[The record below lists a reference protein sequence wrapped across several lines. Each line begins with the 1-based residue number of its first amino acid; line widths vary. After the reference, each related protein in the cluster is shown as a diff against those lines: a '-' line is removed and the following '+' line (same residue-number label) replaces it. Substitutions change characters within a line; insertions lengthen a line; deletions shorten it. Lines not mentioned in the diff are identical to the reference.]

1 MYVLIYSFS
10 CTKGWI
16 DTMVMNK
23 KKKWKKG
30 LVIMLAA
37 TLMLQGNMA
46 DAGRSVTILA
56 KAEETYQVQT
66 ESVDGTGIVVE
77 HLTGVIK
84 VRDFSVSNV
93 GGDSAIIN
101 VNDTFAIDLQM
112 PTDTNAY
119 TKGHVLFFLVP
130 YGSENAAKDFAD
142 GLRYGIDYEQCTRSY
157 GLSLESATTT
167 SARFKSVLLNSYG
180 IFEPPLLVI
189 PSGAYYP
196 AAVVYEEDVMSEAA
210 NSKASLVLGTK
221 PVRVSNP
228 EDGGYLGDEF
238 YGVEEEKQEYVELN
252 VTVYLEGEIYDNC
265 RAVAYSEDL
274 LTCYGNVPCKVI
286 PGETVAISIVP
297 EHPEM
302 GYTYNFG
309 NIKNGSPYFVQVPEH
324 GDVDVTVYPFTKGAE
339 AYGRVCDENNQ
350 PLSNVTVSLE
360 MKTAGTVSESV
371 KTDTEGNYRF
381 TGIYNGG
388 DAVLRFSKDGYY
400 LEDYI
405 IPQSQLSEGNSISCN
420 MTLKES
426 EPVFSL
432 TLPEDIDPSFAKVF
446 RKEAR
451 AYLHVYDHT
460 GNKEIPGTFVTGEDG
475 LSFLPEW
482 GKNVEDSYVV
492 NLEYP
497 QLEMVSVT
505 VNKNQSAELRVNV
518 GAVAFQAILGDNH
531 YGYVTVE
538 VIDGAGERIDTKCEL
553 LKVTDEVLLP
563 EGSYQLLFYA
573 AASQTRLND
582 EQYAS
587 IMDAEHMV
595 TFSVENGKVTE
606 LGEMEVSFVNAT
618 GENPFAEKSF
628 LTVPAEIKPSEELLT
643 ISGHIEADSSDYKIS
658 SFRIYAINKAD
669 RGAGQSVTAMYEN
682 GTLAV
687 NGKLVSTS
695 LYQDIIAHTYSAAR
709 IDLETPV
716 DGVCDF
722 SAKLRIREY
731 TSMIV
736 TVMVDAVVNGMTV
749 RDISLGE
756 YYVSSDKVT
765 LNAFDTTATGEVY
778 CYGFA
783 TPNSTVYLYDGSN
796 LLTSVDVNQ
805 WGKWEAVVWFPREN
819 DAFTVVRTY
828 SSTHVLKAVCD
839 GEESAP
845 LTVYFNSDCAALS
858 GIYLLNEGE
867 RLTDSYVWNKY
878 TRMSCEADVQN
889 ADRISEDPVFHVL
902 CSDGTML
909 EFPAKKG
916 ETSSCLGIPI
926 TTYYSETFNYG
937 EKNLLPVKVW
947 FDFKQESVK
956 QKLPEPL
963 PGKLTIGLPSTA
975 SEKMGVTY
983 KEIPK
988 IPSVSEFGDD
998 AVVTLTTYE
1007 TTRAELDAM
1016 KNAGADFYQVHDGKQ
1031 IVYGEYIQTLETGVK
1046 YGIVDFTKNTYKV
1059 VEVHIYDKDNCPES
1073 TTASLEENESELILM
1088 SAPNGQQGDD
1098 GLINTSSWLVLQEA
1112 GKKNFSYAGDDG
1124 MQYLAEYM
1132 SGSST
1137 SMISKASPYIKKV
1150 GVGQV
1155 MNGFELGGSAN
1166 TAYAREQT
1174 ASENKDVISFII
1186 RSSYDLPR
1194 EQGQRIE
1201 NMAHQA
1207 RDDYNRATDSTN
1219 KNLGTEI
1226 MSGIANEV
1234 FSKNVLGQAVVD
1246 ATEFTGIQGAIKSA
1260 SSGYA
1265 DADWAYAEQS
1275 FTELMF
1281 EYMKATNLSR
1291 DEIADL
1297 YSKYQDGKMS
1307 MKEINEYVGNSLRR
1321 DKKNDGNSKDYTGI
1335 VDPSGYIY
1343 EAVASNRVE
1352 GATVTLYG
1360 EGMEWFEAE
1369 AFGQSNPLISDSDGR
1384 YAWDVPE
1391 GNWFV
1396 KVYKA
1401 GYEEN
1406 TSQNDPAATVTIDG
1420 INYLPVLPPQLDVNI
1435 GLTSVE
1441 KPHAS
1446 MQFADGSWYLVF
1458 DRYVEAATVT
1468 AENIN
1473 IECAKRNGKADASYS
1488 FEAVD
1493 AEVSPEHTPICG
1505 GKTLAKSFKI
1515 ILKGMELAE
1524 EDAMTVTLN
1533 AAVAGY
1539 NGKSANGIVKVNGG
1553 FTAGQEEVQP
1563 SEPGTPEQTEDKNKE
1578 DEKVPVGMILAIVA
1592 GIAVVLAGS
1601 AAGVLILRRRKKK
1614 NK

>member
-1 MYVLIYSFS
+1 M
-10 CTKGWI
+10 TGK
-16 DTMVMNK
+16 NK
-23 KKKWKKG
+23 KEKWRKSLAL
-30 LVIMLAA
+30 LVAA
-37 TLMLQGNMA
+37 TLMLPAGMA
-46 DAGRSVTILA
+46 GAGRETTSLA
-56 KAEETYQVQT
+56 AMENTYQVQP
-66 ESVDGTGIVVE
+66 ESIDGTEVVVE
-77 HLTGVIK
+77 NLTDVIK
-84 VRDFSVSNV
+84 VKDFAVRNI
-93 GGDSAIIN
+93 DSDAAVIN
-101 VNDTFAIDLQM
+101 VNDTFVIDLQM

-119 TKGHVLFFLVP
+119 TQGYVRFFLVP
-130 YGSENAAKDFAD
+130 YGGEDTAKDFAD
-142 GLRYGIDYEQCTRSY
+142 GLRYGIDYEQCTRAY
-157 GLSLESATTT
+157 GLSLESATTS
-167 SARFKSVLLNSYG
+167 SASFSSVLLNSYG
-180 IFEPPLLVI
+180 LYDPPLPVI

-196 AAVVYEEDVMSEAA
+196 AVVVYEEDVMSEAA
-210 NSKASLVLGTK
+210 HSKASLVLGTM
-221 PVRVSNP
+221 PVRISNP

-238 YGVEEEKQEYVELN
+238 YGVEEDKQEYVELN
-252 VTVYLEGEIYDNC
+252 VTVYLEGEIYDRC
-265 RAVAYSEDL
+265 RVVAYSEDL
-274 LTCYGNVPCKVI
+274 LTCYGNIPCKVI

-297 EHPEM
+297 EYPEM

-324 GDVDVTVYPFTKGAE
+324 GYVDVTVYPFERGAE
-339 AYGRVCDENNQ
+339 VYGCVHDENSN

-360 MKTAGTVSESV
+360 MKTAGTLSESV
-371 KTDTEGNYRF
+371 TTDTDGNYRF
-381 TGIYNGG
+381 TEVYNGG

-432 TLPEDIDPSFAKVF
+432 TLPEDIDPSFGNVLW
-446 RKEAR
+446 KEAR
-451 AYLHVYDHT
+451 EYLHVYDHS

-475 LSFLPEW
+475 ISFLPEW
-482 GKNVEDSYVV
+482 GENVEDSYVV
-492 NLEYP
+492 KLKYP

-505 VNKNQSAELRVNV
+505 VNQNQSAELKVNA
-518 GAVAFQAILGDNH
+518 GAVTFLGDNH
-531 YGYVTVE
+531 YGYVTME
-538 VIDGAGERIDTKCEL
+538 MIDGTGEYIYTKSEL
-553 LKVTDEVLLP
+553 LKVTDEVLLQ
-563 EGSYQLLFYA
+563 EGSYQLFFYA
-573 AASQTRLND
+573 TASQTRLND
-582 EQYAS
+582 EEYAA

-606 LGEMEVSFVNAT
+606 LGEIEVPFVNVM

-658 SFRIYAINKAD
+658 SFRIYAIKNAS
-669 RGAGQSVTAMYEN
+669 RGTEQSVTAMYEN

-687 NGKLVSTS
+687 NGKLVSAS
-695 LYQDIIAHTYSAAR
+695 LYQDTTSTYYTER

-716 DGVCDF
+716 DGVFDF
-722 SAKLRIREY
+722 SAKLRIKEY

-736 TVMVDAVVNGMTV
+736 TVMADAVVNGMPV
-749 RDISLGE
+749 KDISLGE
-756 YYVSSDKVT
+756 YYVSGDKVT

-796 LLTSVDVNQ
+796 LLTSVDVSQ
-805 WGKWEAVVWFPREN
+805 WGKWEALVWFPREN
-819 DAFTVVRTY
+819 DALAVVRTY

-858 GIYLLNEGE
+858 GIYLVNEGK
-867 RLTDSYVWNKY
+867 RYTDSYVWKHNTK
-878 TRMSCEADVQN
+878 MSCEADVQN
-889 ADRISEDPVFHVL
+889 ANRISEDPVFHVL

-916 ETSSCLGIPI
+916 ETKSRLGIPI
-926 TTYYSETFNYG
+926 TTYYSEIFDYG

-947 FDFKQESVK
+947 FDFTQESVK
-956 QKLPEPL
+956 QQLPEPL

-983 KEIPK
+983 KEIPE

-998 AVVTLTTYE
+998 VVVSLTTYE
-1007 TTRAELDAM
+1007 TTKAELDEM
-1016 KNAGADFYQVHDGKQ
+1016 QNAGADYYQVHDGKQ

-1046 YGIVDFTKNTYKV
+1046 YGIVDFTENSYKV
-1059 VEVHIYDKDNCPES
+1059 VELHIYDKDNCPES
-1073 TTASLEENESELILM
+1073 IKVSSEENESELILM
-1088 SAPNGQQGDD
+1088 SVPNGQKGQQEGGGLTNATLWTVAIEDLKKEVSGFGDE
-1098 GLINTSSWLVLQEA
+1098 GVE
-1112 GKKNFSYAGDDG
+1112 
-1124 MQYLAEYM
+1124 YLAGYM
-1132 SGSST
+1132 KNSSN
-1137 SMISKASPYIKKV
+1137 SMISKASPYINKV

-1166 TAYAREQT
+1166 AAYEREQT
-1174 ASENKDVISFII
+1174 ASENKDIISFLI

-1207 RDDYNRATDSTN
+1207 RDDYNRATNSTN

-1226 MSGIANEV
+1226 MCGIANEAI
-1234 FSKNVLGQAVVD
+1234 SKHPLGKEVVD

-1260 SSGYA
+1260 SSSYA
-1265 DADWAYAEQS
+1265 DADWAYAEWS
-1275 FTELMF
+1275 YRELLL
-1281 EYMKATNLSR
+1281 EYMKATNLSK
-1291 DEIADL
+1291 DEIGDL
-1297 YSKYQDGKMS
+1297 YSKYQDGTMS
-1307 MKEINEYVGNSLRR
+1307 MKEINDYVRNSLRR
-1321 DKKNDGNSKDYTGI
+1321 DKKNDGNSKDYTGV

-1369 AFGQSNPLISDSDGR
+1369 AFGQRNPLISDSDGR

-1441 KPHAS
+1441 NPHAS

-1458 DRYVEAATVT
+1458 DRYVEVNTVN
-1468 AENIN
+1468 AENIS
-1473 IECAKRNGKADASYS
+1473 IECAQINKETNSAYS

-1493 AEVSPEHTPICG
+1493 AEISPEHTPICG
-1505 GKTLAKSFKI
+1505 GKTLAKSYRI
-1515 ILKGMELAE
+1515 IMQGITCSEK
-1524 EDAMTVTLN
+1524 DAMTVTVN
-1533 AAVAGY
+1533 AAVTGY
-1539 NGKSANGIVKVNGG
+1539 NGKSASGLLQVNGG
-1553 FTAGQEEVQP
+1553 FTPGQEEPQP
-1563 SEPGTPEQTEDKNKE
+1563 TDSEAPEPTETDNSDDEEVPE
-1578 DEKVPVGMILAIVA
+1578 DNSDEMSAGIIIAIVA
-1592 GIAVVLAGS
+1592 GVMIVLGGSVAGI
-1601 AAGVLILRRRKKK
+1601 LIMRRKKK
-1614 NK
+1614 KE

>member
-1 MYVLIYSFS
+1 M
-10 CTKGWI
+10 
-16 DTMVMNK
+16 MVTNK
-23 KKKWKKG
+23 MKKWKKG
-30 LVIMLAA
+30 LVILLAA
-37 TLMLQGNMA
+37 TLVLQGNMA
-46 DAGRSVTILA
+46 DAGRSVTTFA
-56 KAEETYQVQT
+56 ETEETYQVQT
-66 ESVDGTGIVVE
+66 KSVDGTEVVVE
-77 HLTGVIK
+77 HLTEVIK

-112 PTDTNAY
+112 PTDTKVY
-119 TKGHVLFFLVP
+119 TQGYIRFFLVP

-142 GLRYGIDYEQCTRSY
+142 GLRYGIDYEQCTRVY
-157 GLSLESATTT
+157 GLALESATTS
-167 SARFKSVLLNSYG
+167 SASFSSVLLNSTGLYD
-180 IFEPPLLVI
+180 PPLLVI

-196 AAVVYEEDVMSEAA
+196 AVVVYEEDVMSEAA
-210 NSKASLVLGTK
+210 HSKASLVLGTK

-228 EDGGYLGDEF
+228 EDGGYLGDEH

-252 VTVYLEGEIYDNC
+252 VTVYLEGEIYDKC
-265 RAVAYSEDL
+265 RVVAYSEDL

-286 PGETVAISIVP
+286 PGETVAISVVP
-297 EHPEM
+297 EYPEM

-309 NIKNGSPYFVQVPEH
+309 NIKNGSPYYVQVPED
-324 GDVDVTVYPFTKGAE
+324 GYVDVTVYPFTKGAE

-360 MKTAGTVSESV
+360 MKTAGTISESV
-371 KTDTEGNYRF
+371 TTDKDGNYRF

-388 DAVLRFSKDGYY
+388 DAVLHFSKDGYY

-405 IPQSQLSEGNSISCN
+405 IPQSQLSEGSSISCN

-432 TLPEDIDPSFAKVF
+432 TLSEDIDPSFAKVLW
-446 RKEAR
+446 KEVR
-451 AYLHVYDHT
+451 EYLHVYDHT
-460 GNKEIPGTFVTGEDG
+460 GNKEIPGTFVNGEDG

-482 GKNVEDSYVV
+482 ESDLGDSYVV
-492 NLEYP
+492 NLKYP
-497 QLEMVSVT
+497 HLEMVSVT
-505 VNKNQSAELRVNV
+505 VNKNQSAELRVNA
-518 GAVAFQAILGDNH
+518 GAVAFQALLGDNH

-538 VIDGAGERIDTKCEL
+538 VMDGAGEHIYTKCEL
-553 LKVTDEVLLP
+553 PKVTDEVLLQ

-573 AASQTRLND
+573 TASQTGLSD
-582 EQYAS
+582 EQYSS

-595 TFSVENGKVTE
+595 TFSVENGTVTE
-606 LGEMEVSFVNAT
+606 LGEIEVPFVNAT

-628 LTVPAEIKPSEELLT
+628 LTVPLEIKPSEDLLT

-658 SFRIYAINKAD
+658 SFRIYAINNVSG
-669 RGAGQSVTAMYEN
+669 RTEQSVTAMYEN

-687 NGKLVSTS
+687 NGELVSTS
-695 LYQDIIAHTYSAAR
+695 LYQDTKNTYYVER

-716 DGVCDF
+716 NGACDF
-722 SAKLRIREY
+722 SAKLRINEH

-756 YYVSSDKVT
+756 YYVSGDKVT

-796 LLTSVDVNQ
+796 LLSSVDVNQ
-805 WGKWEAVVWFPREN
+805 WGKWETVVWFPREN
-819 DAFTVVRTY
+819 DAFAVVRTY

-845 LTVYFNSDCAALS
+845 LTVYFKSDCAALS
-858 GIYLLNEGE
+858 GIYLVEEGK
-867 RLTDSYVWNKY
+867 RYTDSYVWKNSTK
-878 TRMSCEADVQN
+878 MSCEADVQN
-889 ADRISEDPVFHVL
+889 ADRISEDPVFRVL

-916 ETSSCLGIPI
+916 ETKSRLGIPI
-926 TTYYSETFNYG
+926 TTYYSETFDYG

-963 PGKLTIGLPSTA
+963 PGEFTSALIPNA
-975 SEKMGVTY
+975 SSKMNVTY

-998 AVVTLTTYE
+998 VIVTLTTYE
-1007 TTRAELDAM
+1007 TTEAELDAM

-1046 YGIVDFTKNTYKV
+1046 YGIVDFTENTYKV
-1059 VEVHIYDKDNCPES
+1059 VEMHIYDKDNCPVS
-1073 TTASLEENESELILM
+1073 TETSSKENESELILM
-1088 SAPNGQQGDD
+1088 SVPNGQTGQQEGGGLTNATLWTVVVEDFKKEVSGFGDE
-1098 GLINTSSWLVLQEA
+1098 GVE
-1112 GKKNFSYAGDDG
+1112 
-1124 MQYLAEYM
+1124 YLAGYM
-1132 SGSST
+1132 KNSSN
-1137 SMISKASPYIKKV
+1137 SMISKASPYINKV

-1166 TAYAREQT
+1166 AAYEREQT
-1174 ASENKDVISFII
+1174 ASGNKDIISFLI

-1207 RDDYNRATDSTN
+1207 RDDYNRATNSTN

-1226 MSGIANEV
+1226 MCGIANEAI
-1234 FSKNVLGQAVVD
+1234 SKHPLGKEVVD

-1260 SSGYA
+1260 SSSYA

-1307 MKEINEYVGNSLRR
+1307 MKEINDYVRNSLRR
-1321 DKKNDGNSKDYTGI
+1321 DKKNDGNSKNYTGI

-1446 MQFADGSWYLVF
+1446 MQFADGSWYLMF
-1458 DRYVEAATVT
+1458 DRYVETATVT

-1473 IECAKRNGKADASYS
+1473 IECAKLNGKTDASYS
-1488 FEAVD
+1488 FEAAD
-1493 AEVSPEHTPICG
+1493 AEISPEHTPICG
-1505 GKTLAKSFKI
+1505 GKLLAKSFKI
-1515 ILKGMELAE
+1515 ILQGIELAE

-1533 AAVAGY
+1533 AAVTGY
-1539 NGKSANGIVKVNGG
+1539 NGKSANGLVKVNGG
-1553 FTAGQEEVQP
+1553 FTAGQEEVRP
-1563 SEPGTPEQTEDKNKE
+1563 SEPETPGRTEDKNKE
-1578 DEKVPVGMILAIVA
+1578 DEMPVGIILAIVA
-1592 GIAVVLAGS
+1592 GIVVVLAGS
-1601 AAGVLILRRRKKK
+1601 VAGVLILRRRKKK